1 MLTGGKGH
9 RAPRDPRKG
18 PDPRAAPA
26 GEPPEGSPWDDPI
39 EEAPLCFVDLE
50 MTGLSPSDDHV
61 IEVCAVRTRG
71 GRAEDAFTSLVR
83 PEGGAFGNA
92 HIHGIDPAAVAAAP
106 TFAEIATRLDEVL
119 AGAVL
124 VAHAAAWDVAFL
136 EAERVRAGRPCPIE
150 HYLDTLSLSRRAFA
164 LPSHSLSALCGA
176 FGIAPGGHRAASDV
190 EALRAVWDRVVEVL
204 APRTPR
210 DLWHVRIGERHARP
224 DLVEAALAALER
236 GQPVIVRHR
245 PARRAPE
252 VLVFCVTGVRT
263 DLDPPRV
270 LGYLLPS
277 RSRRELRAD
286 RILAIEASGGPASGR
301 TRHAPAPLGEPPPAK
316 DRT

>member
-1 MLTGGKGH
+1 MGKGSSKS
-9 RAPRDPRKG
+9 RASPDRG
-18 PDPRAAPA
+18 PAPGGGHA
-26 GEPPEGSPWDDPI
+26 GRSTPEPPPGPPWDEPI

-50 MTGLSPSDDHV
+50 MTGLSPRDDRV
-61 IEVCAVRTRG
+61 LEVCAVRTRG
-71 GRAEDAFTSLVR
+71 GRVEDKLTSLVR
-83 PEGGAFGNA
+83 PDGGVFGNA
-92 HIHGIDPAAVAAAP
+92 HIHGIDPAEVAAAP
-106 TFAEIATRLDEVL
+106 PFAAIAPRLGEVL

-124 VAHAAAWDVAFL
+124 VAHSAAWDVAFL
-136 EAERVRAGRPCPIE
+136 EAEHDRAGRPRRIE

-164 LPSHSLSALCGA
+164 LPSHRLSALCEALGV
-176 FGIAPGGHRAASDV
+176 APGRAHRAASDV
-190 EALRAVWDRVVEVL
+190 DALRAVFGRVVSVL

-210 DLWHVRIGERHARP
+210 DLWHVRVGERHARP
-224 DLVEAALAALER
+224 DIVEAAIAALDR
-236 GQPVIVRHR
+236 GEPVIVRHR

-252 VLVFCVTGVRT
+252 PLLFCVTGVRT

-286 RILAIEASGGPASGR
+286 RILAIE
-301 TRHAPAPLGEPPPAK
+301 PAPTK